1 MGHAIWISHSN
12 IFVIIKH
19 NTKCFPFILFVKIF
33 LVCSSVQFSC
43 SVVSDPL
50 QPHGLQHARLSF
62 TSLTPRV
69 YSNTCPSSQWC
80 HPTLSSCHPLLLLP
94 SIFPRIRVFSNES
107 VLCIRWPSIGASAS
121 ASVLPMNI
129 QDWFPL
135 GWSGWIY
142 LQSKGLSRVFSNTTL
157 QKNQLSSSQL
167 SL

>member
-80 HPTLSSCHPLLLLP
+80 HLTLSSCHPLLLLP

-107 VLCIRWPSIGASAS
+107 TLRMRWSKYQSFNFNISPSKEH
-121 ASVLPMNI
+121 P
-129 QDWFPL
+129 
-135 GWSGWIY
+135 
-142 LQSKGLSRVFSNTTL
+142 GLYNGLVGSPCSPRDS
-157 QKNQLSSSQL
+157 QESSPTP
-167 SL
+167 